1 MWSERI
7 AAPRPPPKR
16 PPVRRPLRHGHARR
30 HPHAVLDLRLL
41 EKVTFRM
48 AVCGGTLFRLG
59 FGALPFLLP
68 LLFQLGFG
76 LSAAHSG
83 AITFVSAAG
92 SMMMKGMT
100 VRILRHWGYRRVM
113 IRPAGIC
120 AALLALC
127 GLFRPSW
134 PLVVIYI
141 ALFVGG
147 LFRSL
152 QYNAFGSI
160 AYAEVDHAEM
170 SAATTFNMALQQT
183 SAALGIAVAAAVL
196 NSTTLFLGH
205 SEPALSDFSIALIV
219 VAAISLLP
227 LPLTLALP
235 EDAGAEL
242 TGRVRRVAVQESS
255 GRLDKTAKP
264 ARMSPVTP
272 PRVDAGTRG

>member
-1 MWSERI
+1 
-7 AAPRPPPKR
+7 
-16 PPVRRPLRHGHARR
+16 
-30 HPHAVLDLRLL
+30 VLDLRLL
-41 EKVTFRM
+41 DKVTFRM

-100 VRILRHWGYRRVM
+100 VRILRRWGYRRVM
-113 IRPAGIC
+113 IWNAGIC

-127 GLFRPSW
+127 GLFRPTW
-134 PLVVIYI
+134 PIAVIYV

-170 SAATTFNMALQQT
+170 SAATTFNMAMQQT
-183 SAALGIAVAAAVL
+183 SATLGIAVAAAVL
-196 NSTTLFLGH
+196 NSTTLLLGH
-205 SEPALSDFSIALIV
+205 SAPMLSDFMIAFFV
-219 VAAISLLP
+219 VALISLLP
-227 LPLTLALP
+227 LPLSLALS

-242 TGRVRRVAVQESS
+242 TGRPRRTASQGSS
-255 GRLDKTAKP
+255 GRRDETKDHATL
-264 ARMSPVTP
+264 SPGVSS
-272 PRVDAGTRG
+272 RVDAGRRG